1 MSKKQKAGVT
11 RQVFAL
17 RREGHRYAAPY
28 LDGRRAEGNTGV
40 GGWGVLM
47 LWGSQKKELYG
58 GARQTTNNRME
69 LTAVIS
75 ALSSLKRRVPVV
87 IHSYG
92 QHVCP
97 QRHCCLDS

>member
-1 MSKKQKAGVT
+1 MPLHIWTDG
-11 RQVFAL
+11 AL
-17 RREGHRYAAPY
+17 K
-28 LDGRRAEGNTGV
+28 GNTGV

-58 GARQTTNNRME
+58 GAHQTTNNRME